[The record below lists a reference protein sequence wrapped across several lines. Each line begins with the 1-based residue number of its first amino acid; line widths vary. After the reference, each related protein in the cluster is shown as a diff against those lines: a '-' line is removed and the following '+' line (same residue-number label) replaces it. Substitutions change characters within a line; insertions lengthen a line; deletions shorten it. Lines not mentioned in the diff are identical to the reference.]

1 MYLIRNDFLPLIQ
14 AKQLEQMETSD
25 EVLNPIMAMA
35 EAEVRSHL
43 VQKYIVDAELTD
55 TVVYNNATQYY
66 AGSRVYTDTAGA
78 IAMYYG
84 KYPYPEFDL
93 YAQYVIG
100 DFVYY
105 SGHTWKALKP
115 SIIPYPDPQ
124 YGTYANI
131 PAPNVFPTTA
141 NNLYWQDMGAFII
154 PIGTVPTNTTWWVLG
169 DNRNQQLKNYTVD
182 VCLYH
187 IHSRLAPTNIP
198 QLRIDR
204 YKGKTEEG
212 AWIKGRFYYPET
224 SAIGWLQAASE
235 GRVTADLPL
244 IQPTSG
250 SRIRFGGEI
259 KVNNIY

>member
-55 TVVYNNATQYY
+55 TVVYSNATQYY
-66 AGSRVYTDTAGA
+66 AGSRVYTDVSGVIT
-78 IAMYYG
+78 MYYG

-93 YAQYVIG
+93 YAQYMVG

-105 SGHTWKALKP
+105 AGHTWKALRQSVIP
-115 SIIPYPDPQ
+115 YYDPQYVTYDNIPYP
-124 YGTYANI
+124 NK
-131 PAPNVFPTTA
+131 FPTTA
-141 NNLYWQDMGAFII
+141 NSLYWQDLGAFLI
-154 PIGTVPTNTTWWVLG
+154 PIGTVPTNTTWWVQG

-187 IHSRLAPTNIP
+187 IHARLTPNNIP
-198 QLRIDR
+198 AIREQRYMGKPEDR
-204 YKGKTEEG
+204 AIIG
-212 AWIKGRFYYPET
+212 GRMYFPEY
-224 SAIGWLQAASE
+224 SALGWLQAASE
-235 GRVTADLPL
+235 GRVTAALPP

-250 SRIRFGGEI
+250 SRIRSGGQI